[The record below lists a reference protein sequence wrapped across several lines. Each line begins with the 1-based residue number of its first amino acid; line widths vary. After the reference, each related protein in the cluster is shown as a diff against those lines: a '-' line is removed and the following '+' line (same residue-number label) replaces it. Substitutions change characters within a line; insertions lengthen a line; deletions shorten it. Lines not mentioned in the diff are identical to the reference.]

1 MNEKILIV
9 DDDLESLK
17 LISLMLQRRGY
28 KVIVAQSGSQALV
41 KAETE
46 NPDLV
51 ILDIMMP
58 DMDGYQVCRQLRSN
72 LHTAHLP
79 VLMFTAKVL
88 VGDKVAGFQA
98 GADDYLTKPIHP
110 AELASH
116 VEALLQRAES
126 ARPQARLAPQ
136 ARIIGVMGAK
146 GGVGTSTLTV
156 NLAVAACQHVD
167 SEQEEHD
174 NPMQIGLAD
183 LQAGLGS
190 VALLLGQMPQGGLT
204 TLMSLNP
211 GNLNQQTVEGQIVT
225 HASGLRYLPTSLQ
238 PENGQACLLAT
249 HVDVVLGGMATTV
262 GFLFLDL
269 GSMLDEATRHAIAR
283 CDVVVV
289 VVEPERLCLTL
300 AEALLDKL
308 QSLDPP
314 PSDLRVVM
322 VERVEASTA
331 FNQAEVEDL
340 LGRKLDGVIKPAPE
354 LAHQAVECGMPIV
367 LMQPES
373 EVAGQ
378 LRDLSQRLLM

>member
-28 KVIVAQSGSQALV
+28 KVIAAQSGSQALV

-72 LHTAHLP
+72 PHTAHLP

-110 AELASH
+110 VELASH

-126 ARPQARLAPQ
+126 ARPETRLAPQ

-167 SEQEEHD
+167 SGQEEHD

-183 LQAGLGS
+183 LRAGLGS

-211 GNLNQQTVEGQIVT
+211 DNLNQQTVEGQIVT
-225 HASGLRYLPTSLQ
+225 HTSGLCYLPTSLQ

-249 HVDVVLGGMATTV
+249 HVDVVLSRMATTV

-331 FNQAEVEDL
+331 FNRAEVEGL

-354 LAHQAVECGMPIV
+354 LAHQAVERGMPIV

-378 LRDLSQRLLM
+378 LRDLVQRLLM